1 MLPLMIHPTRNLARV
16 FVIVAVCAVPACVV
30 YRNMPGPPATPE
42 FRHRADSLS
51 TVREGELAALLT
63 GDRGQRRPR
72 LVWNPI
78 LARVAR
84 ERAWDMAVRGYFSHV
99 NPDGLGANTLVERAG
114 YRLPTAYDHRPAGN
128 NIESA
133 AEGYASP
140 GTAWRHWMASPH
152 HRAHLLGLNA
162 EFQQQTEFGIGYALR
177 PGSKFGSYWVVLI
190 ARPAEVD
197 SIIH

>member
-1 MLPLMIHPTRNLARV
+1 MITPTRLLPPILA
-16 FVIVAVCAVPACVV
+16 IVALCALPACVV
-30 YRNMPGPPATPE
+30 YRNVPGTPATPG
-42 FRHRADSLS
+42 FKRMADSLS
-51 TVREGELAALLT
+51 TVREAELAALLT
-63 GDRGQRRPR
+63 GDRGQQRPR
-72 LVWNPI
+72 LAWNPV
-78 LARVAR
+78 LAKVAR

-133 AEGYASP
+133 AEGYASA
-140 GTAWRHWMASPH
+140 GAAWRHWMGSPH
-152 HRAHLLGLNA
+152 HRAHLLGMNE
-162 EFQQQTEFGIGYALR
+162 EFQRQTEFGIGYAQR

-197 SIIH
+197 SIIR